1 MNNILRPTLELTVII
16 PGMILAYLPV
26 KSTLKIS
33 LPKLIAWLFP
43 LLIALCILG
52 GILCSALQIKTA
64 PILFFLLLFLLVIY
78 HKTLAISIWKSFS
91 IFLAICAVFSC
102 VNSFSRAINAIIDL
116 HLPASK
122 NILWFQIGT
131 GIIYNIICILFLL
144 AVWYP
149 ATHTVRI
156 MIDDDNF
163 AQTWYVFWIL
173 PLIFIGLNLFMV
185 PKYDGTLYTGRILQI
200 YIVVSLVLLII
211 LALFYT
217 LFLLMANSLNRNARL
232 QQENYLLSIQQER
245 YTNLCNAIE
254 ETRQA
259 RHDMRHHFLQLSSM
273 AEAGDLEKIKEYLYN
288 VIQKIPT
295 MHMHFCKNQ
304 VIDSVISYYC
314 ALAERNTIPFHA
326 QIDLPAQISV
336 DETDFCLVLSNLLEN
351 ALEASLKTSK
361 FRQRI
366 DIKIYRHASNLI
378 LIQIE
383 NAFDGKIQQKHGIF
397 LSSKRNENGIGIQ
410 SVRHIVEKTGG
421 GCDFTYDN
429 GIFTA
434 KIMLRPCINS

>member
-122 NILWFQIGT
+122 NILWFQICT

-163 AQTWYVFWIL
+163 AQIWYVFWIL
-173 PLIFIGLNLFMV
+173 PLIFIRLNLFMV

-273 AEAGDLEKIKEYLYN
+273 AE
-288 VIQKIPT
+288 
-295 MHMHFCKNQ
+295 
-304 VIDSVISYYC
+304 
-314 ALAERNTIPFHA
+314 RNTIPFHV

-351 ALEASLKTSK
+351 ALEASLKTAK

>member
-1 MNNILRPTLELTVII
+1 MNDILRPTLELTVII

-33 LPKLIAWLFP
+33 LTKLIAWLFP

-64 PILFFLLLFLLVIY
+64 PILFFLLLFLMIIY

-116 HLPASK
+116 HIPASK

-131 GIIYNIICILFLL
+131 EIIYNIICILFLL

-211 LALFYT
+211 LALFYA
-217 LFLLMANSLNRNARL
+217 LFLLMANSLNQNARL

-273 AEAGDLEKIKEYLYN
+273 AE
-288 VIQKIPT
+288 
-295 MHMHFCKNQ
+295 
-304 VIDSVISYYC
+304 
-314 ALAERNTIPFHA
+314 RNTIPFHV

-351 ALEASLKTSK
+351 ALEASLKTAK

-378 LIQIE
+378 LFLL
-383 NAFDGKIQQKHGIF
+383 NLFTYTLYTYLFTYIF
-397 LSSKRNENGIGIQ
+397 LRILLPRQ
-410 SVRHIVEKTGG
+410 P
-421 GCDFTYDN
+421 F
-429 GIFTA
+429 
-434 KIMLRPCINS
+434 LINTLHFPIKPDM

>member
-1 MNNILRPTLELTVII
+1 MNDILRPTLELTVII

-43 LLIALCILG
+43 LLFALCILG

-116 HLPASK
+116 HIPASK

-211 LALFYT
+211 LALFYA

-259 RHDMRHHFLQLSSM
+259 RHDMHHHFLQLSSM

-288 VIQKIPT
+288 VTQKIPT
-295 MHMHFCKNQ
+295 LNMHFCENQ

-314 ALAERNTIPFHA
+314 TLAERNTIPFHV

-351 ALEASLKTSK
+351 ALEASLKTAK